1 MKARL
6 TCLALVVVAAVAF
19 VSAAQSD
26 GARTLMEAARKREVV
41 DGDLKGAIQQY
52 QAVVDKYKSER
63 AVVADALVRMA
74 ECYQKLGDAEAHTIY
89 RRIVREYADQTDAI
103 GIARARLGNSV
114 PASTRGDR
122 AAWTGPKVDMF
133 GQVSPDGR
141 YLTFVDWGGE
151 SALMVHDL
159 VTNTDHALT
168 AAPSPRFAQFAEF
181 STISRDGKHVAY
193 AWYNDKGRY
202 DLRVAALQ
210 PIGVAEPR
218 ILFDS
223 SGDIISI
230 APQDWSPDGKWIA
243 VNLQRGDGT
252 GQIAL
257 VSVAGGSLRVLKS
270 TDWRGATK
278 IAFSPDSRYLA
289 YDLAT
294 VESDAERHVYVMAID
309 ASSESEIVR
318 DPSRNVLMAW
328 AWDGS
333 GVLFASNRTGQ
344 PALWMQ
350 RVANGNAQGRPMLV
364 KRDIG
369 SSFSLGLTRTGT
381 LYVYKGRSA
390 NFVQV
395 ASLDLAAAA
404 IRPVAGKTFHRFIGS
419 GGTPSWT
426 SDGKYLVYKSCG
438 DEPRATCAIN
448 IASPESGDVRQGWPK
463 LTYLGGL
470 LMSNDGGSFTAVG
483 RDVKGRQGLY
493 RIDGQTFSISP
504 IVSPR
509 AGAIEVL
516 SPDERT
522 LYVRRSDPR
531 GATLVARDLATGVER
546 DLFRQAQNGS
556 MTLSPDGRFIASV
569 VRSMLY
575 LIPTAGGAAK
585 EILRDKEEGMDGY
598 RAQWTPDGKS
608 LLMPKRFADKPIELW
623 LIPMFEA
630 GQPRKLDADTSEWA
644 LAGGGFA
651 IHPSGRQIAFI
662 GMAGR
667 QNAEV
672 WAFENVLP
680 ASRSH

>member
-6 TCLALVVVAAVAF
+6 TCLALVVVAAAAF

-26 GARTLMEAARKREVV
+26 GARTLMEAARKKEVV

-52 QAVVDKYKSER
+52 QTIADKYKSDR
-63 AVVADALVRMA
+63 ALVADALVRMA
-74 ECYQKLGDAEAHTIY
+74 ECYQKLGDAEAQTIY
-89 RRIVREYADQTDAI
+89 RRIVREYADQAEAT
-103 GIARARLGNSV
+103 GIARARLGNGAA
-114 PASTRGDR
+114 ASTRGDR

-141 YLTFVDWGGE
+141 YVTFVDWAGE

-159 VTNTDHALT
+159 VTNTDRALT
-168 AAPSPRFAQFAEF
+168 AVPSPRFAQFAEF
-181 STISRDGKHVAY
+181 STISKDGKHVAY
-193 AWYNDKGRY
+193 AWYNDKRRY
-202 DLRVAALQ
+202 DLRVVALQ
-210 PIGVAEPR
+210 PTGVAEPR

-223 SGDIISI
+223 SADITSI

-257 VSVAGGSLRVLKS
+257 LSVASGSLRVLKS

-278 IAFSPDSRYLA
+278 IAFSPDSRFLA

-294 VESDAERHVYVMAID
+294 VESDAERHVYVMPID

-328 AWDGS
+328 ASDGS
-333 GVLFASNRTGQ
+333 VLFASNRTGQ

-350 RVANGNAQGRPMLV
+350 RVANGKAQDRPMLV

-395 ASLDLAAAA
+395 AALDLTAAT

-419 GGTPSWT
+419 GGTPSWS

-448 IASPESGDVRQGWPK
+448 VASPEGGDVRQGWPK

-483 RDVKGRQGLY
+483 RDVKGRPGLY
-493 RIDGQTFSISP
+493 RIDGRTFSISP

-516 SPDERT
+516 SPDEKT
-522 LYVRRSDPR
+522 LYVRRGDPR
-531 GATLVARDLATGVER
+531 GATLVARDLATGAER

-569 VRSMLY
+569 VRSTLY

-585 EILRDKEEGMDGY
+585 EVLRDSEESMDGY

-608 LLMPKRFADKPIELW
+608 LVMPKRFGDKPIELW
-623 LIPMFEA
+623 LIPMFDA

-651 IHPSGRQIAFI
+651 IHPSARQIAFI

-680 ASRSH
+680 ALSTRK